1 MATNSKIPTGLA
13 YCPKSDCPKAKD
25 CLHHLACANLSPD
38 MKQVLCVNPLI
49 TKQANENGCAE
60 WCEAKTVRMARGF
73 IKALGTVPAAK
84 VVNVAAQL
92 IAVFNRPYYYKMRK
106 GEMLISPEQQQLI
119 NRVIAE
125 AGGETPVE
133 FDHYENGYVVE

>member
-1 MATNSKIPTGLA
+1 
-13 YCPKSDCPKAKD
+13 
-25 CLHHLACANLSPD
+25 
-38 MKQVLCVNPLI
+38 
-49 TKQANENGCAE
+49 
-60 WCEAKTVRMARGF
+60 MARGF

-133 FDHYENGYVVE
+133 FDHYEDGYVVE